1 MVSLL
6 LPSDFTAYDAAT
18 PPGRGCDPRGW
29 EVAMSGRRLRSPGYV
44 LLAIVCAAVVGVTS
58 IMTAAFVFGVKKV
71 IAEAKLL
78 ENDFI
83 MGGTS
88 VPDPSAAPG
97 YIPGV
102 EQLYLNEGTPIA
114 VNTPEEFCPPVCFPA
129 PADDPSS
136 WTNLNFGDSLT
147 VGTQVLNGDIGSLA
161 ASGGTAAVFGYSQ
174 SATIATEEMENLH
187 AAGVSDPN
195 LSIVLAG
202 DPNNP
207 IGGILDRFQFP
218 DGIQAFS
225 LTPEPQHLPFL
236 NVPLSIAPTPTD
248 AFPTDIYTGEYDGWA
263 DFPQD
268 PTNILGDINALI
280 GIDTV
285 HPFYPDLTSAQL
297 ASAIDVGTIGDTNFY
312 DIPENLPILAFM
324 FDGGPAGQFF
334 GDVFSPFLRL
344 SIDWG
349 YGNAGDPAVDGSYLI
364 PLGGGDDMGG
374 PDGSPYEAAQ
384 GVAGGPWAETPLG
397 TLYDGS
403 GVAGLFEKMDPL
415 QLLAGFENAGIQTFV
430 GPFTDIL
437 ADINGGTLSPGDITT
452 MDDVTIFL
460 QNITGYD
467 LVNLVDKS
475 LLDSVT
481 LLGPGAV
488 DALDQALDGP
498 LIPGQP
504 LIDLVGYGFDIFNF
518 FGA

>member
-1 MVSLL
+1 
-6 LPSDFTAYDAAT
+6 
-18 PPGRGCDPRGW
+18 
-29 EVAMSGRRLRSPGYV
+29 MSEARRRSPGYASLV
-44 LLAIVCAAVVGVTS
+44 IGCAAVTGALS
-58 IMTAAFVFGVKKV
+58 IGLWAFPSEVKAI
-71 IAEAKLL
+71 IAEARLL
-78 ENDFI
+78 TDEGWI
-83 MGGTS
+83 MSGTGDPTPDSGFLNS
-88 VPDPSAAPG
+88 VES
-97 YIPGV
+97 
-102 EQLYLNEGTPIA
+102 LYLSQDSGFTFDPLT
-114 VNTPEEFCPPVCFPA
+114 TPEQFCPIVCN
-129 PADDPSS
+129 PSEPD
-136 WTNLNFGDSLT
+136 LGFGDSLNAGASDLNS
-147 VGTQVLNGDIGSLA
+147 VIVPALQGGNDVAVL
-161 ASGGTAAVFGYSQ
+161 GYSQ
-174 SATIATEEMENLH
+174 SADVATIEMNDLLNNTPAGVNLH
-187 AAGVSDPN
+187 DSSVT
-195 LSIVLAG
+195 LLG
-202 DPNNP
+202 DPQSP

-218 DGIQAFS
+218 DGVGAFS
-225 LTPEPQHLPFL
+225 LSPEPQHVPFL
-236 NVPLSIAPTPTD
+236 DIPLSLATTPTTGI
-248 AFPTDIYTGEYDGWA
+248 ATDIYTGEYDGWA

-312 DIPENLPILAFM
+312 DIPENLPILAWM

-334 GDVFSPFLRL
+334 GDAFSPFLRL
-344 SIDWG
+344 IIDWG
-349 YGNAGDPAVDGSYLI
+349 YGNAGDPAVDGFYTV
-364 PLGGGDDMGG
+364 PQGPGGPVGG

-403 GVAGLFEKMDPL
+403 GVAGLFDKMDPL

-452 MDDVTIFL
+452 MDDATIFL

-475 LLDSVT
+475 LQDSVT

-488 DALDQALDGP
+488 DALDQVLDGP